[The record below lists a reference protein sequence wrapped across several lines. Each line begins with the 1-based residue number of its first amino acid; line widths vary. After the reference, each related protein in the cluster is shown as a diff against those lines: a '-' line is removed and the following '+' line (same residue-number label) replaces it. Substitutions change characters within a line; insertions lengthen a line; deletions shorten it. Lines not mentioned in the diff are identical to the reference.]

1 MLEALLE
8 RPGEVVDRGTLRER
22 LWPEDHHVDV
32 DGGINAAV
40 RRLREVLGDSASN
53 PRFVV
58 TVPRRG
64 YRFIAPVEVIADGPM
79 VEQAKST
86 ADGADDLAGA
96 RELEEPASVVEG
108 SAAGA
113 PQTPVWAWMIAALGL
128 IAILV
133 SAFDLLSSRRADSPA
148 VEAETAKPEI
158 EEPSTLRLAVLPFA
172 TRSPDPNRAFLGDA
186 VTDELI
192 VRLGRLAPQQLQVI
206 ARASVQGFRDGQF
219 DLAKVARQLEVDYVL
234 EGSVQQ
240 ERERLR
246 IHVALV
252 ATERQHQT
260 WSQTFEREIGD
271 LLAFEREIA
280 ERVAQELALELD
292 MVDDT
297 QVAKGRS
304 HELYLE
310 GQHFLQQL
318 GENDL
323 RIALRSFDEAVQED
337 PQYAEAYAASALA
350 WVLMATFDFAEPSEA
365 FARARDFA
373 DRALGIDPDS
383 ARATLVS
390 ALVHQLHLW
399 DFEAAGPLFQRAIRL
414 APGSPYTLLFAA
426 AFESHLGRQERA
438 LELAHRAL
446 DLDPLSSTVNAQL
459 CWRWF
464 MARDFEKA
472 NARCRRAI
480 ELSPSFLLGW
490 DTLKWV
496 HIRQGH
502 ADAASDFLRVVEL
515 EGDHIDQI
523 DFLQELADREGIE
536 GLIRVSVSDPE
547 RRLAESGQSPFNLA
561 LDFAA
566 LGQTDQALHWLEL
579 AYDARE
585 SDLVS
590 VAVDPRLDLLR
601 DEPRFQNLLE
611 RMGLDQVDSG
621 APAPLQPLP

>member
-8 RPGEVVDRGTLRER
+8 RPGEVVDRGTLRQR

-64 YRFIAPVEVIADGPM
+64 YRFIAPVEVVGDEST
-79 VEQAKST
+79 VAKAQPT
-86 ADGADDLAGA
+86 ADGADD
-96 RELEEPASVVEG
+96 
-108 SAAGA
+108 SADAYQSGESA
-113 PQTPVWAWMIAALGL
+113 EIQDPRVQGDSPRTPMWAWGIAALGL
-128 IAILV
+128 VAILV
-133 SAFDLLSSRRADSPA
+133 SVFDLLSGRLAGSTPREPVPVS
-148 VEAETAKPEI
+148 AE
-158 EEPSTLRLAVLPFA
+158 SSVVRLAVLPFA
-172 TRSPDPNRAFLGDA
+172 TRTPDPNRAFLGDA

-192 VRLGRLAPQQLQVI
+192 VRLGRLAPEQLQVI
-206 ARASVQGFRDGQF
+206 ARASVQGFRDGAF
-219 DLAKVARQLEVDYVL
+219 DLATVARQLDVDFVL

-252 ATERQHQT
+252 ATERQHQM
-260 WSQTFEREIGD
+260 WSRTFEREIGD
-271 LLAFEREIA
+271 LLTFEREIA
-280 ERVAQELALELD
+280 EHVAQKLALELE
-292 MVDDT
+292 MT
-297 QVAKGRS
+297 GESQAAKGRS

-323 RIALRSFDEAVQED
+323 RIALRSFDEAVRED
-337 PQYAEAYAASALA
+337 PQLAEAYAGSALA
-350 WVLMATFDFAEPSEA
+350 WVLMATFDFADASQA
-365 FARARDFA
+365 FDQARDFA
-373 DRALGIDPDS
+373 DRALSIDPDS
-383 ARATLVS
+383 ARGTLVS
-390 ALVHQLHLW
+390 ALVHELHLW
-399 DFEAAGPLFQRAIRL
+399 NFDAAEPLFQRAL
-414 APGSPYTLLFAA
+414 ELDPGSPYTLLFAA
-426 AFESHLGRQERA
+426 AFESNLGRQERA

-446 DLDPLSSTVNAQL
+446 DLDPLSSTVNAQV

-464 MARDFEKA
+464 YARDFDRA
-472 NARCRRAI
+472 DARCRRAI
-480 ELSPSFLLGW
+480 ELAPSFLLGW

-502 ADAASDFLRVVEL
+502 VDAASDFLRVVEL
-515 EGDHIDQI
+515 EGDYIDQI
-523 DFLQELADREGIE
+523 AFLQELASREGIE
-536 GLIRVSVSDPE
+536 GLLRISVQDPE
-547 RRLAESGQSPFNLA
+547 RRLAASGQSPFNLA

-566 LGQTDQALHWLEL
+566 LGQAAPALHWLEL

-590 VAVDPRLDLLR
+590 VAVDPRLDVLR
-601 DEPRFQNLLE
+601 DEPRFQDLLE
-611 RMGLDQVDSG
+611 RMGLDRVDSG